1 MNWIMFENKT
11 QYGFLVYDS
20 EHREYFHQ
28 RVGEYDKEDQRWTK
42 DANEARI
49 FLTEKDARW
58 FLEAEAMINREEGII
73 FNDLRTTTVMVM
85 EE

>member
-1 MNWIMFENKT
+1 MFENKT
-11 QYGFLVYDS
+11 QYGFLVYDP

-28 RVGEYDKEDQRWTK
+28 RDGESDKEVQRWTK
-42 DANEARI
+42 DANEAYI

-58 FLEAEAMINREEGII
+58 FLEAEAMINREEGMI
-73 FNDLRTTTVMVM
+73 FNVLRTTTVMVM

>member
-20 EHREYFHQ
+20 EHREY
-28 RVGEYDKEDQRWTK
+28 DKEDQRWTK
-42 DANEARI
+42 DANEAHI

-73 FNDLRTTTVMVM
+73 FNVLRTTTVMVM